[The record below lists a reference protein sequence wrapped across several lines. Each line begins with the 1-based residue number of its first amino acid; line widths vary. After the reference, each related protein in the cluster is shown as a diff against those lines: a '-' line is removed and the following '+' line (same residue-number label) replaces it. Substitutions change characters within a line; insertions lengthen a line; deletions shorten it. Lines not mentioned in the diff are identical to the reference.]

1 MTTTAEQVV
10 TALRER
16 GRRIATAESLTGG
29 LVCSALVDVPGAS
42 DVVAGAVVAYDPA
55 VKTGLLGVDADLVE
69 RFGTVDERTARA
81 MAEAALHRV
90 DGATVAVSTTGVAG
104 PDPSEG
110 HPAGT
115 VFVAV
120 ADADGA
126 VAQRLDLTG
135 DRRAIREATVR
146 AALSLVVA
154 RLGEES
160 PGQ

>member
-1 MTTTAEQVV
+1 MTGPAERAV
-10 TALRER
+10 ASLRSR

-29 LVCSALVDVPGAS
+29 MLCSALVDVPGAS
-42 DVVAGAVVAYDPA
+42 DVVAGGVVAYDPS
-55 VKTGLLGVDADLVE
+55 VKTGLLGVDRALVE
-69 RFGTVDERTARA
+69 RLGTVHEQTARA
-81 MAEAALHRV
+81 MAEAALRRV
-90 DGATVAVSTTGVAG
+90 DGATIAVSTTGVAG

-120 ADADGA
+120 ADAEGT
-126 VAQRLDLTG
+126 VAQRLDLAG
-135 DRRAIREATVR
+135 DRRSIREETVR

-160 PGQ
+160 RG

>member
-1 MTTTAEQVV
+1 MTGPAERTVA
-10 TALRER
+10 ALRER

-29 LVCSALVDVPGAS
+29 LLCSTLVDVPGAS
-42 DVVAGAVVAYDPA
+42 DVVAGAVVAYDPS
-55 VKTGLLGVDADLVE
+55 VKTGLLGVDPAVVE
-69 RFGTVDERTARA
+69 RYGTVDERTARA
-81 MAEAALHRV
+81 MAEAALRRV

-120 ADADGA
+120 ADAEGT

-146 AALSLVVA
+146 AALSLLVA

-160 PGQ
+160 RGQ